1 MGVRGVAVNQK
12 DLAHKLRQARE
23 KLGLSQEEVAQA
35 LGVSRESLAQWE
47 RGERLPPALHLQRLA
62 WLYGLEEK
70 SLFEGGEVRYRDG
83 LSVLLPEGVSLS
95 AKARLELQRWLEF
108 LDAYAEFL
116 KEEGEPLSPAPQG
129 ILRELRPLGGLLT
142 DVRRA
147 SSEARKV
154 RERLALGQDV
164 IPDLR
169 VLLDGLGILVYQAS
183 LGEGL
188 ASRGEQVPE
197 GEEPP
202 ATIWGAF
209 YRHPQLGFSVL
220 VNVDSTP
227 GRQVFTLAHELSHAL
242 YHSRLPGILCR
253 REALPEEKEV
263 ETFANAWA
271 AHFLVPGNALKERV
285 GEWVGDP
292 RKLSAEDALLL
303 AHHFG
308 VSYTL
313 LLYRLLNERLITED
327 TFRAWSR
334 ISPRVLAQV
343 LGLSQEPYRPP
354 APSSLG
360 ELGRFPPS
368 VLRRVRR
375 AVLEGRLSVSEAAG
389 LLDVDSTT
397 LQRKLLAS
405 AEEEAESKEALELA
419 KELNF
424 RTPGRRRK
432 ALEA

>member
-1 MGVRGVAVNQK
+1 MVSVT
-12 DLAHKLRQARE
+12 DLAHKLRKARE
-23 KLGLSQEEVAQA
+23 RLGFSQEEVAQA
-35 LGVSRESLAQWE
+35 LGISRESLAQWE
-47 RGERLPPALHLQRLA
+47 RGERLPAALHLQRLA
-62 WLYGLEEK
+62 WLYGLKEET
-70 SLFEGGEVRYRDG
+70 LFEGGEVQYRDG
-83 LSVLLPEGVSLS
+83 LSVLLPEGVNLS

-116 KEEGEPLSPAPQG
+116 KEEGELLSPAPQG
-129 ILRELRPLGGLLT
+129 VLKELRPLGGLLT

-147 SSEARKV
+147 SSEARRV

-183 LGEGL
+183 LGEGAVL
-188 ASRGEQVPE
+188 TE
-197 GEEPP
+197 GRDSAP
-202 ATIWGAF
+202 AAIWGAF

-242 YHSRLPGILCR
+242 YHSHLPGILCR
-253 REALPEEKEV
+253 RDVLPEEREV
-263 ETFANAWA
+263 EAFANAWA

-285 GEWVGDP
+285 EEWVGDP
-292 RKLSAEDALLL
+292 RRLSPEDALLL

-313 LLYRLLNERLITED
+313 LLYRLLNERLITAD
-327 TFRAWSR
+327 TLGAWSR
-334 ISPRVLAQV
+334 ISPQGLAQA
-343 LGLSQEPYRPP
+343 LGLSPEPYRLP
-354 APSSLG
+354 AASPLG
-360 ELGRFPPS
+360 DLGRFPPS
-368 VLRRVRR
+368 VLRRVRK
-375 AVLEGRLSVSEAAG
+375 AVYEGKLSVSEASG

-397 LQRKLLAS
+397 LQRKLLAP
-405 AEEEAESKEALELA
+405 AEEGVEPKEASELA
-419 KELNF
+419 EELMNF

>member
-1 MGVRGVAVNQK
+1 MLSIAPK
-12 DLAHKLRQARE
+12 DLAAKLRQARDR
-23 KLGLSQEEVAQA
+23 LGLSQDEVAQA

-47 RGERLPPALHLQRLA
+47 RGDRLPPALHLQRLA
-62 WLYGLEEK
+62 WLYGLKEE
-70 SLFEGGEVRYRDG
+70 SLFEGGEAEYRDG
-83 LSVLLPEGVSLS
+83 LSVLLPEGVNLS
-95 AKARLELQRWLEF
+95 AKARFEIQRWLEF

-116 KEEGEPLSPAPQG
+116 EEEGEVLSPVPQG
-129 ILRELRPLGGLLT
+129 PLKELHGGWLT

-169 VLLDGLGILVYQAS
+169 VLLDELGILVYHAS
-183 LGEGL
+183 LGEGG
-188 ASRGEQVPE
+188 AWGRDQVPE
-197 GEEPP
+197 GEGSPVP
-202 ATIWGAF
+202 IWGAF

-227 GRQVFTLAHELSHAL
+227 GRQIFTLAHELSHAL
-242 YHSRLPGILCR
+242 YHFRLPGILCR
-253 REALPEEKEV
+253 REPLPEEKEV

-271 AHFLVPGNALKERV
+271 AHFLVPGKALREQVRERV
-285 GEWVGDP
+285 RDP
-292 RKLSAEDALLL
+292 RKLSPEDALLL

-308 VSYTL
+308 VSYTFI
-313 LLYRLLNERLITED
+313 LYRLLNERLISKD
-327 TFRAWSR
+327 TLKAWSLV
-334 ISPRVLAQV
+334 SPRVLAEA
-343 LGLSQEPYRPP
+343 LGLSPEPYRLP

-360 ELGRFPPS
+360 DLGRFPPS

-375 AVLEGRLSVSEAAG
+375 AVYQGRLSVSEAAG

-405 AEEEAESKEALELA
+405 AKEEAEPREALELSE
-419 KELNF
+419 ELDF
-424 RTPGRRRK
+424 LTPGRRPK